1 MNYVVIT
8 RDKCQAIGLDAA
20 HRMSKGDNVVITDKE
35 LLFSVAEGET
45 LDEKVKNCD
54 GMLMTIDEVKLWHG
68 KEVDY
73 E

>member
-20 HRMSKGDNVVITDKE
+20 HRMSKGDKVVITDKE
-35 LLFSVAEGET
+35 LLFSAAEGET
-45 LDEKVKNCD
+45 LEERVKSCN
-54 GMLMTIDEVKLWHG
+54 GTLMTIEEVKLWQG
-68 KEVDY
+68 KEDND